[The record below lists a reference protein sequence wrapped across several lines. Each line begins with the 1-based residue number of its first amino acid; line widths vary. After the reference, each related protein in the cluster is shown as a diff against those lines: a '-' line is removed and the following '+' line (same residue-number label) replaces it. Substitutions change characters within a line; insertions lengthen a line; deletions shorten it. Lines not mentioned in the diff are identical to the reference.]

1 MHSWL
6 PIHVEMPAEHPVVHA
21 NYALFKTPYNC
32 KQHASSLRANKQ
44 STPTGALG
52 AYDNMPI
59 QMP

>member
-6 PIHVEMPAEHPVVHA
+6 PIYVEIPAEHPVQCMQITHSLKLPTIA
-21 NYALFKTPYNC
+21 
-32 KQHASSLRANKQ
+32 KQHAAILRADKQ
-44 STPTGALG
+44 STPRALG

>member
-6 PIHVEMPAEHPVVHA
+6 PIHVEIPAEHPVVHT
-21 NYALFKTPYNC
+21 NYALSKTPYNC
-32 KQHASSLRANKQ
+32 KQHESSLRADKQ
-44 STPTGALG
+44 SAPSALG